1 MQQNVQQTGTA
12 PVMSIKEWL
21 ITLIIIAI
29 PVVGFVMAIIWAI
42 QADNPNKRNY
52 FIAFWIF
59 TAIMM
64 VLMIVFMLIFG
75 ATIFSMGAAGNFR

>member
-75 ATIFSMGAAGNFR
+75 ATIFSMSAAGNFR